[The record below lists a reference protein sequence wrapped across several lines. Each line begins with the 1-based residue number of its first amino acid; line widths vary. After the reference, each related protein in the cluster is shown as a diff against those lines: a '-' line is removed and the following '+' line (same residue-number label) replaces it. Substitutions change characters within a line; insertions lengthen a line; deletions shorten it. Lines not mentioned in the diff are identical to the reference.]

1 MALEDK
7 VCVKGWHRREV
18 VEGKRR
24 KHAMAILEIED
35 GTLPY
40 IRRMKQ
46 GEAREE

>member
-1 MALEDK
+1 MRQRVAS
-7 VCVKGWHRREV
+7 
-18 VEGKRR
+18 EGKRR